1 MSLCK
6 SARKLRG
13 PLSYSFAQKISV
25 INNNLTQLLFFNK
38 IMKYYKSIFLG
49 YMNSASLSTTMQN
62 PQLKEFTN
70 QVRNMKIHLVLC
82 GEIQKVVYITTSQ
95 VQRGKLPCRSVGHGK
110 NIYIYKNKSN
120 CDYVNIYC
128 NSFSCHHE
136 TCDAKKVI
144 STMKILMSNLFG
156 SLLNDHVFLHL
167 ENNIFRSGNLSSP
180 AVLHNNTVWSHIL
193 PFLKK
198 WQL

>member
-1 MSLCK
+1 MSVSLFPVAAHGSHNRFDTSGTLSRMPALEAIVNMSLCK

-70 QVRNMKIHLVLC
+70 
-82 GEIQKVVYITTSQ
+82 
-95 VQRGKLPCRSVGHGK
+95 
-110 NIYIYKNKSN
+110 
-120 CDYVNIYC
+120 
-128 NSFSCHHE
+128 
-136 TCDAKKVI
+136 
-144 STMKILMSNLFG
+144 
-156 SLLNDHVFLHL
+156 
-167 ENNIFRSGNLSSP
+167 
-180 AVLHNNTVWSHIL
+180 
-193 PFLKK
+193 
-198 WQL
+198 